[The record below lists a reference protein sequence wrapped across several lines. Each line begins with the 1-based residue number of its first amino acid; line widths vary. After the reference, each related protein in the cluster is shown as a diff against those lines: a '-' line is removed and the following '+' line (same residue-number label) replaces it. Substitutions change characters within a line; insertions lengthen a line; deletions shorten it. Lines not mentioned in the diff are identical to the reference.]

1 MADKY
6 YRLVC
11 FVVNLCPEPL
21 REFFIKL
28 ANQDAGSSYTTL
40 DAYLAHRHPDVM
52 ELKKKKRIRE
62 DQYHLLYPGHG
73 TADVDQWDVTL
84 LVTLITEMFATN
96 IQPLD
101 IFLMKNEIRGIRNEL
116 QHLPNTS
123 DMTDKDFDSFWG
135 RLVNAAMTIA
145 KQVFS
150 AEREEL
156 FRKKIENAKCNNL
169 PNLGDSLCK
178 WFEEIIK
185 QIQSNT
191 NETTSILRQVTV
203 QKPGPSGD
211 KNKRIKTADG
221 ILAKLQASFETT
233 MNELPE
239 DFSAPSEVVD
249 IRTKL
254 RNNHYVVVTGSYN
267 SRYFETAL
275 AAIKG
280 MDYNY
285 KRCVEMHESSDWR
298 HIDPEDVGFVL
309 CRNPFGSFSYD
320 ENKAKAMA
328 DIFDNMK
335 HTTKGDENKTLDLV
349 IVTDLTVLAECKRY
363 HDHDI
368 LEEIVK
374 VFDDTSESQPA
385 DLTLGCRNQDMTSK
399 CFPVANNLGVLTS
412 NFLKQ
417 YSISSSQVDESVI
430 KEARHKFKAK
440 KAVVLTGP
448 RKCGKTS
455 VAVALASSYQPSQCS
470 LLTEPNDFKKID
482 FQNICLIIIEEFA
495 GKYCYDEKDVYKW
508 YSMFDHM
515 YNAITAGQMNVI
527 ITCEKSKLDKCC
539 TEISSHPVLNHRVE
553 MSARTTVIK
562 QEMVLQS
569 TEHTLSVVDSPDRSV
584 NYSAIMDTS
593 RTGIAGAFNT
603 QYGNGKPTT
612 ILRLPQAGTAQDQY
626 ISPIGIQGSVQNFM
640 TSRNLFPST
649 WNNILPAQA
658 LSTERGDIVDNY
670 AGSTDTGTMVD
681 SSRGGISG
689 AFNMSCRNETE
700 KTILRLPTPDRAQDL
715 TISRMGMPASLLQN
729 FTTVPAQTVSR
740 GVGTGPLFQI
750 HGHQR
755 VTHDQARIPSAQ
767 RLTGSHVW
775 SVKDKYKSNIRVKG
789 DRYECD
795 IHGCCLLPSGEILL
809 ADCDNVRLKKLD
821 TRYQVISV
829 CDMPISPKDVCYIG
843 NNVAV
848 VALSNNKLQ
857 FVDVKGGMTLTKSV
871 DTDHICWGLAYG
883 NNQLYVTDHR
893 SVYIYSKDGIKQ
905 RILYTHQ
912 SGYTF
917 FQNIALSDDGSLIY
931 ISYMDR
937 GLVTI
942 DSSGNHLYTFTD
954 SELDRAGAVCVDGE
968 GHVLV
973 SDAYSNKILQLSS
986 DGTKRLGIIS
996 YGSDYTY
1003 ITQTLCFDKQNA
1015 ALVVAGFDDN
1025 IMVLKLQ

>member
-11 FVVNLCPEPL
+11 FVVNICPEPL

-28 ANQDAGSSYTTL
+28 ANKDAGSSYTTV

-52 ELKKKKRIRE
+52 QLKRKKRIRE
-62 DQYHLLYPGHG
+62 DQYDLLYPGHG
-73 TADVDQWDVTL
+73 TANVDQWDVTL
-84 LVTLITEMFATN
+84 LVTLITEMFETS

-123 DMTDKDFDSFWG
+123 DMTDKDFDSYWG
-135 RLVNAAMTIA
+135 RLDNAIMAIA

-150 AEREEL
+150 TEREEK
-156 FRKKIENAKCNNL
+156 FRKEIENAKGNNL
-169 PNLGDSLCK
+169 PNLGDSLRQ
-178 WFEEIIK
+178 WYEEIIK
-185 QIQSNT
+185 QWQSKFNEIESNT
-191 NETTSILRQVTV
+191 KETASVLRQVTV

-239 DFSAPSEVVD
+239 DFNAPSEVVD

-267 SRYFETAL
+267 SRYFDTAL

-349 IVTDLTVLAECKRY
+349 IVTDLTVLTECKNY

-385 DLTLGCRNQDMTSK
+385 DLTL
-399 CFPVANNLGVLTS
+399 VLTS

-417 YSISSSQVDESVI
+417 YSISCSQVDESVI

-482 FQNICLIIIEEFA
+482 FQSICLVIIEEFA

-508 YSMFDHM
+508 YSMFDHL

-562 QEMVLQS
+562 QEMVLQN

-640 TSRNLFPST
+640 TSRNLFPRT

-670 AGSTDTGTMVD
+670 AGSTDTGTMVV

-775 SVKDKYKSNIRVKG
+775 SVKDKYKSKIRVKG
-789 DRYECD
+789 DRTKCN
-795 IHGCCLLPSGEILL
+795 IRGCCLLPSGEILL
-809 ADCDNVRLKKLD
+809 VDNSNDKLKKLD

-829 CDMPISPKDVCYIG
+829 CDMPIYSYDVCYIG

-848 VALSNNKLQ
+848 VAPEAKLQ
-857 FVDVKGGMTLTKSV
+857 FVDIRGGMTLANSV
-871 DTDHICWGLAYG
+871 DTDHTCRGLAYG
-883 NNQLYVTDHR
+883 NNQLYVTGGR

-912 SGYTF
+912 SGYTS

-931 ISYMDR
+931 ISNWN
-937 GLVTI
+937 GGVVTI
-942 DSSGNHLYTFTD
+942 DSSGNHLNTFTD
-954 SELDRAGAVCVDGE
+954 SELGRAGGVCVDGE

-973 SDAYSNKILQLSS
+973 SDAYSGKILQLSS
-986 DGTKRLGIIS
+986 DGKKKLGIIS
-996 YGSDYTY
+996 NRSDYIYRTRA
-1003 ITQTLCFDKQNA
+1003 LCFDKQNA

-1025 IMVLKLQ
+1025 IMVLKLR